1 MIPPSTKQDVRHLN
15 ETLRL
20 CIPSYV
26 TTFTGTVVQKVQK
39 GSYFISNTFEGTF
52 YSACCCV
59 LYISRGTYGA
69 LCAHTHTLTISN
81 HRYSSLF

>member
-1 MIPPSTKQDVRHLN
+1 MGVIPPSTKQDVRHLN

-39 GSYFISNTFEGTF
+39 
-52 YSACCCV
+52 V
-59 LYISRGTYGA
+59 
-69 LCAHTHTLTISN
+69 
-81 HRYSSLF
+81 SLFYIKYLRGYFLFCMLLCTVHI